1 MVDYLLRE
9 KLSSILKEDL
19 AYGDITTELL
29 IEPKTVEAVVIS
41 RSEGVAAGMQVAREL
56 LEMVGITVLEA
67 LKDGQ
72 TIDEDQSILRMR
84 GINRSI
90 LMIERTLL
98 NILARMGGIASITAE
113 YIQRAKQVNP
123 DVRIAATRKTAPG
136 LRWLDKMAVTIGG
149 GDTHRIA
156 LHDMVLIKDNHID
169 AMGDLARAITRAKS
183 KASFVRKIEV
193 EVSSSEDAMTA
204 IENGADLVML
214 DNMSIDDMN
223 STMKILE
230 ERGYREKAMV
240 EASGNVDMEN
250 IADVVAIGVDVVSIG
265 SLTHSVKALDLTLE
279 FDKS

>member
-41 RSEGVAAGMQVAREL
+41 RGKGVAAGMQVAREL
-56 LEMVGITVLEA
+56 LEMTEITVLEA
-67 LKDGQ
+67 LEDGKI
-72 TIDEDQSILRMR
+72 IDEDQSILRMR
-84 GINRSI
+84 GVNRSI

-113 YIQRAKQVNP
+113 YIQLAKQVNP
-123 DVRIAATRKTAPG
+123 EIRIAATRKTAPG
-136 LRWLDKMAVTIGG
+136 LRWLDKIAVTVGG
-149 GDTHRIA
+149 GDSHRIA

-169 AMGDLARAITRAKS
+169 AMGDLAAAISRAKS

-193 EVSSSEDAMTA
+193 EVSSFEDAITA

-214 DNMSIDDMN
+214 DNMSIEDMN
-223 STMKILE
+223 RTMKILE
-230 ERGYREKAMV
+230 EKGHRDKAMV
-240 EASGNVDMEN
+240 EASGNVNMDN
-250 IADVVAIGVDVVSIG
+250 IADVAATGVDVISIG
-265 SLTHSVKALDLTLE
+265 SLTHSVRALDLTLE
-279 FDKS
+279 FVKS